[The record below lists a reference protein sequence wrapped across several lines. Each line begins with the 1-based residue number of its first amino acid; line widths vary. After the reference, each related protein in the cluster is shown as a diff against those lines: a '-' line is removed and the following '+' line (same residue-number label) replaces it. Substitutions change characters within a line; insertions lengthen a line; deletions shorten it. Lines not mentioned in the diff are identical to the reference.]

1 MITLCCVSTHNALFT
16 NCQCSLSANYS
27 TCFKR
32 FLLYKRF
39 VVVCCFKRLISNRD
53 VVKKLSPTV
62 AAFVSGRDRSDMQI
76 YCRGGRIV
84 CISVQRLSTK
94 LCQWISE
101 LVLVLP
107 CSFPSSL
114 PKLDGPELVTGHFF
128 KTQPN
133 PQKSS
138 PDPTQP
144 IIDTWYGILGYTE
157 NFKISK

>member
-94 LCQWISE
+94 LCQRISE

-114 PKLDGPELVTGHFF
+114 PKLEGPELVTGHFF
-128 KTQPN
+128 KTQPTKVFTRPN
-133 PQKSS
+133 PTHHRHLVWHIRLYRK
-138 PDPTQP
+138 
-144 IIDTWYGILGYTE
+144 L
-157 NFKISK
+157 